1 MTEAKQTMILSTTR
15 HMNMQMIQK
24 TLQMNMQ
31 KIPKQTQ
38 KMIPKMIPD
47 MITNTIQ
54 QMRQTILNQFS
65 EIQVNHAKSL
75 KMILIMSY
83 TIRRRFLKTSRNL

>member
-1 MTEAKQTMILSTTR
+1 
-15 HMNMQMIQK
+15 MNMQMIQK

-47 MITNTIQ
+47 MITKTIQ
-54 QMRQTILNQFS
+54 QMRQTILNHFS
-65 EIQVNHAKSL
+65 GIQVNHAKSL

-83 TIRRRFLKTSRNL
+83 TILRRFLKTSPDL